1 MSDGNREDACE
12 APADENREEGKEKA
26 FMSLFVPR
34 FQNELQSRAARAGE
48 Y

>member
-12 APADENREEGKEKA
+12 ASTDENREEGREKA

-34 FQNELQSRAARAGE
+34 FENEL
-48 Y
+48 